1 MLLARLEP
9 WHWWIGVIFTL
20 ATVGAVL
27 GMVGQYL
34 QKVVRPQYP
43 SRRQQPRD

>member
-9 WHWWIGVIFTL
+9 WHWWIGVVFTVVV
-20 ATVGAVL
+20 VGTLL
-27 GMVGQYL
+27 GFVGQYL

-43 SRRQQPRD
+43 GRRQQSRD